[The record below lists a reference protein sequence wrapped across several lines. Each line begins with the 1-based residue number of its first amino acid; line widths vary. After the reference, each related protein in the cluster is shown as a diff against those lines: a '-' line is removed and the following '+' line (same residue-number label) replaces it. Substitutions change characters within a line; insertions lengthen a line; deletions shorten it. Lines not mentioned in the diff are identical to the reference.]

1 MQSLAVL
8 RQRAK
13 NGIRLRLFSLDLSIR
28 LARAYDPDKTAI
40 AKVVENDVRLNQAQ
54 LNGAFGVTIDPST
67 LPLADQLELLDLY
80 HACIAVMD
88 ESAHEVAVRNAL
100 FQAYWAVSDDRLRTE
115 LAKRIVESYLRSGAV
130 EDAARS
136 LPLAPLRDGVAAL
149 GTMIDQLLD
158 AAASAFETYEPLP
171 HGRIFTG
178 RYDFVRQSVE
188 SLPALF
194 HGKAVLHVAP
204 ETDTR
209 RFITDNAAAWST
221 RYSTLDAFSPHASI
235 KDDIRHLD
243 VADQNYDTILCHH
256 VLEHILDDLQA
267 IREFFRVLR
276 PGGTLH
282 VSVPQT
288 GHLAQ
293 TIEWG
298 IPDRNS
304 FGHVRTYGDDFADR
318 LTSAGFQVARHVYL
332 AACYLKHGRIWRR
345 PYYLCRRP

>member
-13 NGIRLRLFSLDLSIR
+13 NGLRLRFRSLDLSIR
-28 LARAYDPDKTAI
+28 LARAHDPGKTAI
-40 AKVVENDVRLNQAQ
+40 AKVVENDVRLHQVH
-54 LNGAFGVTIDPST
+54 LNGAIGVTVDPST

-80 HACIAVMD
+80 HACIAVID
-88 ESAHEVAVRNAL
+88 ERAHEVAIRNAL
-100 FQAYWAVSDDRLRTE
+100 FQAYWTVSDDRLRTE
-115 LAKRIVESYLRSGAV
+115 LARRIVESYLRSGAL

-136 LPLAPLRDGVAAL
+136 LPLAPLRVELAPLEA
-149 GTMIDQLLD
+149 TIDQRLD
-158 AAASAFETYEPLP
+158 AAANAFETYGPLP
-171 HGRIFTG
+171 DGRLFSG

-188 SLPALF
+188 LLPALF
-194 HGKAVLHVAP
+194 RGKTVLHIAP

-209 RFITDNAAAWST
+209 KFIADNAAAWST
-221 RYSTLDAFSPHASI
+221 SYATLDAFSPHASI
-235 KDDIRHLD
+235 KDDIRHLE

-256 VLEHILDDLQA
+256 VLEHIVDDRQA

-304 FGHVRTYGDDFADR
+304 YGHVRTYGDDFADR
-318 LTSAGFQVARHVYL
+318 LVSAGFECGRHVYL